1 MNCDIRLCC
10 LSIASQMQ
18 RMHSVTKSS
27 KHEFMGPI
35 DVKFCSIAFCL
46 TVHVYGLLL
55 PDHVVKSLK
64 SLKNSQLHLDLF
76 WREK

>member
-1 MNCDIRLCC
+1 MIFVSVASALYC
-10 LSIASQMQ
+10 LSIASKMQ
-18 RMHSVTKSS
+18 RMHSVGKSS

-55 PDHVVKSLK
+55 RYIASIIFV
-64 SLKNSQLHLDLF
+64 
-76 WREK
+76 